1 MKMNITLPLP
11 FIAFSITSLLLFS
24 TADGQRSG
32 IKSVDAPGKS
42 AASEQRGGTVI
53 KNPMGMEFV
62 YVPAGNFMM
71 GSADAAVQTAYK
83 QAQIDVGADHAKLE
97 WFTREQPRHRVA
109 IRKGFYMGRYEVTQ
123 AQWQAVTG
131 NNPSNFKGCDQC
143 PVEQVSWNDAQEF
156 IRKLNAVNDDFTYS
170 LPSEAQ
176 WEYACRAGTTTE
188 FAFGN
193 SLSSGPANFDG
204 NYPYDGAAKGVN
216 REKTTPVGSF
226 RPNAWGLYDM
236 HGNVWEWCE
245 DVWHE
250 NYNGA
255 PADGS
260 AWLSGG
266 DSNYRVDRGGSW
278 DFHGD
283 ALRSAYRFKA
293 KPDVRVSNSGLRV
306 VAVSRSS

>member
-1 MKMNITLPLP
+1 MRNAI
-11 FIAFSITSLLLFS
+11 FLLLIS
-24 TADGQRSG
+24 LVEVNADAQTSG
-32 IKSVDAPGKS
+32 DKGTGAPAKKP
-42 AASEQRGGTVI
+42 ATEQRGGAVI

-62 YVPAGNFMM
+62 YVPAGSFMM
-71 GSADAAVQTAYK
+71 GSTDAAVQTAYK

-97 WFTREQPRHRVA
+97 WFTREQPQHRVA

-123 AQWQAVTG
+123 AHWQAVMG

-143 PVEQVSWNDAQEF
+143 PVENVSWNDAQEF
-156 IRKLNAVNDDFTYS
+156 IRELNALNDGFTYS

-193 SLSSGPANFDG
+193 SLSSAPANFDG
-204 NYPYDGAAKGVN
+204 NYPYDGAPKGVN

-226 RPNAWGLYDM
+226 RPNPWGLYDM

-250 NYNGA
+250 NYKGA
-255 PADGS
+255 PSDGS

-266 DSNYRVDRGGSW
+266 DPNFRVDRGGSW

-283 ALRSAYRFKA
+283 ALRSAYRFKV
-293 KPDVRVSNSGLRV
+293 KPDVRVNNSGLRI
-306 VAVSRSS
+306 VAVSRSP